1 MTLAEI
7 VGLGGWEI
15 TLILAII
22 LILFGSKKLPD
33 FAKRIGAKLDE
44 HRKTRRKVV
53 EAAIRRLS
61 KQQNGEKPTERLL
74 ILIAITLGVICSL
87 MILHELSK

>member
-1 MTLAEI
+1 MTRTEI
-7 VGLGGWEI
+7 FGLGGWEI
-15 TLILAII
+15 SLIFAII

-44 HRKTRRKVV
+44 HRKSRRKVV

-61 KQQNGEKPTERLL
+61 KQQKEEKPTEWLL